1 MRLSWR
7 TPLLDT
13 FFRLG
18 RQSVHLHGKLHST
31 ERDRQ
36 AVSYHNDVSNDVYS
50 FWLDQR
56 MIYSC
61 AYFETADGDLDTA
74 QVCKLD
80 YICRKLRL
88 QPRERLLDIGCGW
101 GGRAIH
107 AAQRYGTIPEYGLWV
122 NHVIV

>member
-1 MRLSWR
+1 M
-7 TPLLDT
+7 
-13 FFRLG
+13 
-18 RQSVHLHGKLHST
+18 
-31 ERDRQ
+31 
-36 AVSYHNDVSNDVYS
+36 SYHNDVSNDVYS

-74 QVCKLD
+74 QVFKLD

-101 GGRAIH
+101 GGPAIH
-107 AAQRYGTIPEYGLWV
+107 AAQRYGTIARGSG
-122 NHVIV
+122 